1 MDPCPPS
8 PASPARL
15 DAEQL
20 NLKEL
25 LKDNITAHQKESM
38 SIFNIFLFV
47 NLSISEVLQFSQIA
61 T

>member
-1 MDPCPPS
+1 MAPSPPS

-25 LKDNITAHQKESM
+25 LKDNTTAHQKESV
-38 SIFNIFLFV
+38 SIFNILLSV
-47 NLSISEVLQFSQIA
+47 NLSISEVLQFSQVA

>member
-15 DAEQL
+15 HAEQL